1 MGHSLRGHKES
12 WTCLTNTF
20 TWLKCGIQI
29 FAHFK
34 TELSLCVCVKFL
46 FINEFKSSLYILDI
60 RLLCDLKIV
69 YHIMW
74 RAFPVL

>member
-1 MGHSLRGHKES
+1 M
-12 WTCLTNTF
+12 
-20 TWLKCGIQI
+20 
-29 FAHFK
+29 
-34 TELSLCVCVKFL
+34 CVKFL